1 MHKQARSCICS
12 GASGRVRKACFVF
25 PRLWCCRL
33 IMAGSFHSIS
43 FVKSSRASIPGHGPR
58 CNQATVFL
66 VVLAGCEVKE
76 LDQDVKWTVR
86 GASRTLSPEMMRY
99 AYACLKW
106 CLRFGTPRKQVRQD
120 IIPRTVDDDGHVH
133 GHGMAERDRPY
144 IYGRRMT
151 GDFSVIRLFALNLTW
166 L

>member
-1 MHKQARSCICS
+1 MHKQAQSCICS
-12 GASGRVRKACFVF
+12 GASGRVRKSCFVF

-66 VVLAGCEVKE
+66 VVLDGCEVKE

-86 GASRTLSPEMMRY
+86 GASRTLSPEMM
-99 AYACLKW
+99 
-106 CLRFGTPRKQVRQD
+106 VRVRLSKMMPAIRHSKKAGQAGYYSTHGRWWWT
-120 IIPRTVDDDGHVH
+120 RTRTRQGWK
-133 GHGMAERDRPY
+133 RPSLY
-144 IYGRRMT
+144 
-151 GDFSVIRLFALNLTW
+151 LW
-166 L
+166 